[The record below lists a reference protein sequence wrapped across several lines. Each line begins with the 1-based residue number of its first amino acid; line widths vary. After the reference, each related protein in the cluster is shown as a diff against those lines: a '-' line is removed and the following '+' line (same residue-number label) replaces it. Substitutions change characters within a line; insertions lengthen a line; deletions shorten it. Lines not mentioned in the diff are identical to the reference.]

1 MQNAMC
7 YYTTIGETWEQ
18 IHFEGDIIMQDSNSL
33 IMLASLGVMTCAL
46 VWMIISIVL
55 TAKGKKKNIRGIIL
69 GAILC
74 VGGLYFFA
82 SLLLVKAV
90 DYGMEKTD
98 SMVSKFTVDPES
110 KPISGTL
117 MINDSEIKLPCT
129 VGDLKK
135 NGLAAS
141 KAWDS
146 EEIYLWP
153 EDKVNGRNGT
163 PCFCAYRQK
172 APDGEESAEVKDS
185 DVIVA
190 LYFPADKEMEFKY
203 SEIKYYIPLDDFQ
216 KKYGKAAYNI
226 NDTFR
231 GNRSY
236 YLADNDLIIKVTFTP
251 DSRVLNGF
259 MIGASEYMQNDA
271 TKITF

>member
-1 MQNAMC
+1 MQNAVC

-33 IMLASLGVMTCAL
+33 IMLASLGVMVCAL

-55 TAKGKKKNIRGIIL
+55 TAKGKKKNIIGIIL

-82 SLLLVKAV
+82 SSLLVKAV
-90 DYGMEKTD
+90 DYGAKAVD
-98 SMVSKFTVDPES
+98 SMTAKFTVDPDS
-110 KPISGTL
+110 KPVSGTL

-141 KAWDS
+141 KAWDG

-153 EDKVNGRNGT
+153 EDNVNGRNGT
-163 PCFCAYRQK
+163 
-172 APDGEESAEVKDS
+172 PDGEESAEVKDS

-190 LYFPADKEMEFKY
+190 LYFLADKEMEFKY

-259 MIGASEYMQNDA
+259 MIGASDYMKKDA
-271 TKITF
+271 TKIRF

>member
-7 YYTTIGETWEQ
+7 YYTTIGGTWEQ
-18 IHFEGDIIMQDSNSL
+18 IHFEGDIIMQDNNSL

-55 TAKGKKKNIRGIIL
+55 TAKGKKKNIIGIIA
-69 GAILC
+69 GALLC

-82 SLLLVKAV
+82 SSLLVKAV
-90 DYGMEKTD
+90 DYGAKAVD
-98 SMVSKFTVDPES
+98 SMTAKFTVDPES

-117 MINDSEIKLPCT
+117 MINDTEIKLPCT

-141 KAWDS
+141 KAWDG
-146 EEIYLWP
+146 EELYLWP
-153 EDKVNGRNGT
+153 EDNVNGRNGT

-172 APDGEESAEVKDS
+172 ASEGEESSEVKDS

-216 KKYGKAAYNI
+216 KKYGKAAYII
-226 NDTFR
+226 NDTYR
-231 GNRSY
+231 GVRLF
-236 YLADNDLIIKVTFTP
+236 YLGDNDLIVEVTFTP
-251 DSRVLNGF
+251 SSRVLDGF
-259 MIGASEYMQNDA
+259 MIGTSEYMKKDA
-271 TKITF
+271 TKIRF